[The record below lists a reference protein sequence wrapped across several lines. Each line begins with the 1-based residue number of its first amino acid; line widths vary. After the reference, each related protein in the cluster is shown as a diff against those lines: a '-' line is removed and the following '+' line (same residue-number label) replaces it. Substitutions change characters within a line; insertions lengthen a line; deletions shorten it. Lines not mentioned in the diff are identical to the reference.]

1 LITVALCTSESRGA
15 ATVSTRF
22 HVPAHQCAQPAG
34 QKITVNADMS
44 LNVPDQPIVPYIEGD
59 GTGWT
64 SRR

>member
-1 LITVALCTSESRGA
+1 VHQADGALPVGLRHLGVGTSTSRCPPGE
-15 ATVSTRF
+15 
-22 HVPAHQCAQPAG
+22 G

-44 LNVPDQPIVPYIEGD
+44 LNVPDQPIIPYIEGD